1 MLHTSFCL
9 KVELK
14 NSIVT
19 SLACICWY
27 FSPIN
32 CLKVAKCCFAMLLS
46 FLVAVVVLDCSLGSP
61 LMLFRLSLLLLV
73 FPQLK
78 GFFIFHLF
86 LEVYIVL
93 LLFLMVAKSGV
104 LSCSSQCYLD
114 LICTVPEFILTS
126 VSLFLQPISE
136 CSWASLINLSWPT
149 CAECCHLHWRM
160 LKQWRKEAHVSEHE
174 SELCSVIHSGFAD
187 TVPRKYLR
195 IIKRFSIL
203 YSLT

>member
-1 MLHTSFCL
+1 MHTMLHTSFCL

-27 FSPIN
+27 YSPIN
-32 CLKVAKCCFAMLLS
+32 CLRVAKCCFAMLLS

-61 LMLFRLSLLLLV
+61 LMCLVFRLSLLLLV

-78 GFFIFHLF
+78 GFF
-86 LEVYIVL
+86 YISFVLRSVHVL

-126 VSLFLQPISE
+126 VFVLFLQPISE

-195 IIKRFSIL
+195 II
-203 YSLT
+203 